1 MTITTF
7 QMLCNEISLLVSQV
21 MLYYRT
27 KLRDFFDVHGQI
39 YLVNVFPSPIIRINF
54 FCTSQKPSQASVKP
68 FLRIKGF
75 FPLVSITSF

>member
-7 QMLCNEISLLVSQV
+7 QMLCNEISPLVSQV

-27 KLRDFFDVHGQI
+27 KLRYFFDVHGQI

-54 FCTSQKPSQASVKP
+54 SKKSKTISGKCKT
-68 FLRIKGF
+68 F
-75 FPLVSITSF
+75 FAN